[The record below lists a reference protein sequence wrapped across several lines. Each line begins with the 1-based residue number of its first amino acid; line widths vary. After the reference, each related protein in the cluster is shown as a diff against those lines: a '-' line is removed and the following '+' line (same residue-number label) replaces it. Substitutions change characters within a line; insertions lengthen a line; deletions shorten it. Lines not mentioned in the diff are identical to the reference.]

1 MLWSTDL
8 EGRCES
14 KWAIKA
20 EANQELYELEKQW
33 KNKRRGQCVHNF
45 SYFTSTLS
53 PSPIHALG
61 RLNTMW
67 T

>member
-1 MLWSTDL
+1 MFLIVPWLTDL
-8 EGRCES
+8 EGRCEA
-14 KWAIKA
+14 KWAIKS
-20 EANQELYELEKQW
+20 EFEKQW
-33 KNKRRGQCVHNF
+33 KNKRPGECVHKF